1 MDQPKPDCADEKLAP
16 CSTEDWRPC
25 AMCHT
30 MVCQRHSE
38 TNQVWHPG
46 EGEYGAYDEIC
57 HRCFEVGLEKGEI
70 IVCSYWEYIAR

>member
-1 MDQPKPDCADEKLAP
+1 
-16 CSTEDWRPC
+16 
-25 AMCHT
+25 MCHT